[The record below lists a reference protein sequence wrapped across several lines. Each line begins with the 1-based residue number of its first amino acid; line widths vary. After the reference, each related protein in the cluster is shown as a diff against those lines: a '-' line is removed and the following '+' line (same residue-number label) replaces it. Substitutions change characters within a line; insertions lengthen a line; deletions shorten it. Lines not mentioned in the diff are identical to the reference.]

1 MVIIVIQIFGYGN
14 FFLQLLEW
22 DGLTPNKSL
31 PQKSGR
37 HLLDA
42 FLVPVSLA
50 TQLQGSFCRASY
62 ITGKFS
68 ISNPWVTKWYKFLG
82 AEEGK
87 ELRGAAVIGDKFATG
102 FFPSQYHSTWLNP
115 WPDRTEFQQIQVIRD

>member
-68 ISNPWVTKWYKFLG
+68 ISNP
-82 AEEGK
+82 
-87 ELRGAAVIGDKFATG
+87 
-102 FFPSQYHSTWLNP
+102 
-115 WPDRTEFQQIQVIRD
+115 